1 MKAPFFKFSPSDWL
15 AGIIQSVGYAERGIF
30 IELCAR
36 IWNGGE
42 VRRGDKLAR
51 LLRIDPAELDAALD
65 ELAELDIIT
74 IDEDG
79 NIGVKFLAEQ
89 REEIDEVSAIRAEMG
104 RRSGEAR
111 RNKNSTESNKKEQK
125 FNKNEQT
132 RTNVEQK
139 RTNAN
144 NKEKEKEEDKIK
156 RETLLTEGKEK
167 VAAEA
172 DAFSAAAEKES
183 FVESSLKPTADFG
196 KWSEEQFRRSVS
208 EALEKHP
215 EYKSAVDAFSRYWL
229 EPDRKGKYRF
239 ALEKT
244 WSTAGRLATWY
255 ARECQRGGIQPQIT
269 GWNRDPKTGIVI
281 GTADEESYAEW
292 KRNGGF

>member
-42 VRRGDKLAR
+42 VRSGDKLAR
-51 LLRIDPAELDAALD
+51 LLRIDREELDAALD
-65 ELAELDIIT
+65 ELAALDIIT

-79 NIGVKFLAEQ
+79 TIGVKFLAEQ
-89 REEIDEVSAIRAEMG
+89 REEIDGVSEAAREKANIRWK
-104 RRSGEAR
+104 REAKASD
-111 RNKNSTESNKKEQK
+111 RNAPAMQMQCTG
-125 FNKNEQT
+125 
-132 RTNVEQK
+132 
-139 RTNAN
+139 NADAMQLQC
-144 NKEKEKEEDKIK
+144 NKEKDKDKDKNK

-167 VAAEA
+167 VAA
-172 DAFSAAAEKES
+172 DAGDTAAAEKES
-183 FVESSLKPTADFG
+183 FVESSLKPTVDFG
-196 KWSEEQFRRSVS
+196 KWSEEQFKRSVS
-208 EALEKHP
+208 EAVCKHP
-215 EYKSAVDAFSRYWL
+215 EYKPCVEDFSRYWL
-229 EPDRKGKYRF
+229 EPDRRGKYRF

-255 ARECQRGGIQPQIT
+255 AREVQRGNIQPQTT
-269 GWNRDPKTGIVI
+269 GWHRDPKTGIVT